1 MLSVGL
7 VGLPNAGKSTL
18 FNLLTKRSVPAQNFP
33 FCTIDPNTG
42 IVEVPDERITTLA
55 KLFGSQKEI
64 RAAIEFKDIAGLVKN
79 AASGAGLGNQFL
91 SHIRECDM
99 ILMVVRSFEHPDI
112 IHVENRVNPQ
122 DDEDILNLELIL
134 SDAKMLG
141 NQILNLEKEAK
152 KGSDKYAS
160 QKLEIIQQIAK
171 TLENNLAAR
180 TYELSLDMDP
190 EILKWRKSLNLL
202 TDKPILR
209 LGNVIDGGKNVN
221 FESDIQLD
229 ILQELELSQMTD
241 EERIEMVGDIP
252 SALDSMIVACYKK
265 LGLSTYFTAGPKEAR
280 AWTFKTGTKAPLAA
294 AVIHSDFEKLFIRGE
309 VVKFADLV
317 STGSIKNAKE
327 QGKVQLVG
335 KDYVV
340 TESDVCE
347 WILK

>member
-18 FNLLTKRSVPAQNFP
+18 FNLLTNRSVPAENFP

-42 IVEVPDERITTLA
+42 IVEVPDDRVKTLA
-55 KLFGSQKEI
+55 DIFGSQKLI
-64 RAAIEFKDIAGLVKN
+64 HAAIEFKDIAGLVKN

-99 ILMVVRSFEHPDI
+99 ILLVVRAFEHADI

-134 SDAKMLG
+134 SDSKMLEKYM
-141 NQILNLEKEAK
+141 INLDKDAK
-152 KGSDKYAS
+152 KGADKYAGE
-160 QKLEIIQQIAK
+160 KFEIAK
-171 TLENNLAAR
+171 QITQTLENNLPAR
-180 TYELSLDMDP
+180 SFEMAKDADP
-190 EILKWRKSLNLL
+190 ELVKWRKSLNLL

-209 LGNVIDGGKNVN
+209 LGNIIDGGKNVD
-221 FESDIQLD
+221 FKSDLEID
-229 ILQELELSQMTD
+229 ILQEFELSQLTP
-241 EERIEMVGDIP
+241 EERFEFVGDKP
-252 SALDSMIVACYKK
+252 SALDSLIVSCYKK

-280 AWTFKTGTKAPLAA
+280 AWTFKTGTKAPQAA
-294 AVIHSDFEKLFIRGE
+294 AVIHTDFEHLFIRGE
-309 VVKFADLV
+309 VVKFNDLV
-317 STGSIKNAKE
+317 ELGGIKQAKDA
-327 QGKVQLVG
+327 GKAQLVG

-340 TESDVCE
+340 IEGDVCE